1 MAWLLSKAADT
12 LKKAQEKVDQLQD
25 TDFVQKFAEVDFV
38 QKARDAANQVA
49 EAANKVSES
58 VQAEYRR
65 TFEELDCQI
74 YTLQPDLVI
83 MEYPAI
89 ETIERLAK
97 RLNESYSQK
106 MLIFDFSEEP
116 YESSKFDGEIVG
128 INMHKMEVPPLSLAC
143 CDPWPLASASAIRY
157 FHQFLEGTTPQ
168 PKRLRLSKAL
178 LSGVPSFEAEGSVAF
193 RPFIEVWVA
202 GELAYSSFKGGKS
215 DEAVW
220 PSSYASSDSV
230 VAFPLP
236 GQLVVSG
243 DVLIQVFHLYLDAK
257 RELAMK
263 LAFHTNFVTEGLQ
276 LSKFELDAACNDD
289 RFTDDFFVDLV
300 FEEVPR
306 NEDSTEEEEKAQQA
320 AAEDA
325 LVFEKARVASAELR
339 EQDEKK
345 RAQAAEAQGAQD
357 VEAELEAILRD
368 APADGSPKDM
378 ANGGGGGQDDDKE
391 LELRQ
396 ALAAAAEESE
406 QKVEKPVEKAADKA
420 PAPVQSTDKPPVKSA
435 EIDNL
440 FSEFDAV
447 LKSGTKGDAAAKG
460 GGYSESTSK
469 PAASTSKAEKKDMF
483 AEVDDFLKELDGGR
497 PQASVAEH
505 RSLDDETRRYLEG
518 LPADLKCEVLY
529 GFHPKDG
536 KQDPGVQIR
545 RFTQSI
551 ADKQGIVL
559 PPSLRLGAG
568 TATPSSAP
576 LANAG
581 GLQQSD
587 PHARACDHLDSM
599 LNNQFATLGLLA
611 LLLMFD
617 TRETDPFAL
626 ECSPAQADSAAL
638 DLALEVSGEIF
649 VQIVQAL
656 VVLAADGYPRAI
668 RSTPARRN
676 AALRAQ
682 HGNAEKA
689 AAEALEEDCTE
700 ELRERLLR
708 LVPIVGLPSS
718 LLYPLW
724 KLLRRTCLVASIFGH
739 DLQQESVLAE
749 VLLAA
754 AGLGATPAGERRL
767 EMAAKALWQRI
778 AGRWAKSL
786 PVAALLAQLLDLQ
799 GMADDMVLQ
808 HFRDG
813 PGVQDFRSTT
823 SIKPDSTFLPSL
835 VEAELTLCR
844 HGLDLDLVQN
854 SCRPG
859 SAILDVPSHK
869 YFSSD
874 FRPELDPEPTLADFL
889 QLLREAGRQTLEAA
903 AGVARTWRSET

>member
-83 MEYPAI
+83 MEYPGI

-116 YESSKFDGEIVG
+116 YESSKFDGEVVG
-128 INMHKMEVPPLSLAC
+128 INMQKMEVPPLKLVAELCLTASQWLATDSGHLLVLHC
-143 CDPWPLASASAIRY
+143 RSGYGRSGLFGACFESFRTHRSPKEALQTIAERLPLRMLPSQQRYLGY

-168 PKRLRLSKAL
+168 PKRLRLSKVL

-306 NEDSTEEEEKAQQA
+306 NEDSTEEEEKVQQA

-345 RAQAAEAQGAQD
+345 RAQAAADEGD

-368 APADGSPKDM
+368 APAEGSPKDV
-378 ANGGGGGQDDDKE
+378 ANGGGGQDDDK
-391 LELRQ
+391 ELRQ
-396 ALAAAAEESE
+396 ALAAAAEEE
-406 QKVEKPVEKAADKA
+406 GKVEKSVEKAADKA
-420 PAPVQSTDKPPVKSA
+420 PAPVQSADKPTVKSA

-460 GGYSESTSK
+460 GGYSDSSSK
-469 PAASTSKAEKKDMF
+469 PAASTSKVAEKKDMF
-483 AEVDDFLKELDGGR
+483 AEVDDFLKELDGGTG
-497 PQASVAEH
+497 S
-505 RSLDDETRRYLEG
+505 
-518 LPADLKCEVLY
+518 
-529 GFHPKDG
+529 G
-536 KQDPGVQIR
+536 K
-545 RFTQSI
+545 
-551 ADKQGIVL
+551 
-559 PPSLRLGAG
+559 
-568 TATPSSAP
+568 
-576 LANAG
+576 
-581 GLQQSD
+581 
-587 PHARACDHLDSM
+587 
-599 LNNQFATLGLLA
+599 
-611 LLLMFD
+611 
-617 TRETDPFAL
+617 
-626 ECSPAQADSAAL
+626 
-638 DLALEVSGEIF
+638 
-649 VQIVQAL
+649 
-656 VVLAADGYPRAI
+656 
-668 RSTPARRN
+668 
-676 AALRAQ
+676 
-682 HGNAEKA
+682 
-689 AAEALEEDCTE
+689 
-700 ELRERLLR
+700 
-708 LVPIVGLPSS
+708 
-718 LLYPLW
+718 
-724 KLLRRTCLVASIFGH
+724 
-739 DLQQESVLAE
+739 
-749 VLLAA
+749 
-754 AGLGATPAGERRL
+754 
-767 EMAAKALWQRI
+767 
-778 AGRWAKSL
+778 
-786 PVAALLAQLLDLQ
+786 
-799 GMADDMVLQ
+799 
-808 HFRDG
+808 
-813 PGVQDFRSTT
+813 
-823 SIKPDSTFLPSL
+823 
-835 VEAELTLCR
+835 
-844 HGLDLDLVQN
+844 
-854 SCRPG
+854 
-859 SAILDVPSHK
+859 
-869 YFSSD
+869 
-874 FRPELDPEPTLADFL
+874 
-889 QLLREAGRQTLEAA
+889 
-903 AGVARTWRSET
+903 

>member
-128 INMHKMEVPPLSLAC
+128 INMHKMEVPPLKLVAELCLTASQWLATDSGHLLVLHC
-143 CDPWPLASASAIRY
+143 RSGYGRSGLFGACFESFRTQRSPKEALQAIAERLPLQMLPSQQRYLGY

-391 LELRQ
+391 LRQ

-483 AEVDDFLKELDGGR
+483 AEVDDFLKELDGGG
-497 PQASVAEH
+497 S
-505 RSLDDETRRYLEG
+505 
-518 LPADLKCEVLY
+518 
-529 GFHPKDG
+529 
-536 KQDPGVQIR
+536 
-545 RFTQSI
+545 
-551 ADKQGIVL
+551 
-559 PPSLRLGAG
+559 G
-568 TATPSSAP
+568 T
-576 LANAG
+576 
-581 GLQQSD
+581 
-587 PHARACDHLDSM
+587 
-599 LNNQFATLGLLA
+599 
-611 LLLMFD
+611 
-617 TRETDPFAL
+617 
-626 ECSPAQADSAAL
+626 
-638 DLALEVSGEIF
+638 
-649 VQIVQAL
+649 
-656 VVLAADGYPRAI
+656 
-668 RSTPARRN
+668 
-676 AALRAQ
+676 
-682 HGNAEKA
+682 K
-689 AAEALEEDCTE
+689 
-700 ELRERLLR
+700 
-708 LVPIVGLPSS
+708 
-718 LLYPLW
+718 
-724 KLLRRTCLVASIFGH
+724 
-739 DLQQESVLAE
+739 
-749 VLLAA
+749 
-754 AGLGATPAGERRL
+754 
-767 EMAAKALWQRI
+767 
-778 AGRWAKSL
+778 
-786 PVAALLAQLLDLQ
+786 
-799 GMADDMVLQ
+799 
-808 HFRDG
+808 
-813 PGVQDFRSTT
+813 
-823 SIKPDSTFLPSL
+823 
-835 VEAELTLCR
+835 
-844 HGLDLDLVQN
+844 
-854 SCRPG
+854 
-859 SAILDVPSHK
+859 
-869 YFSSD
+869 
-874 FRPELDPEPTLADFL
+874 
-889 QLLREAGRQTLEAA
+889 
-903 AGVARTWRSET
+903 